1 MSREIRLGPEVA
13 EDIASRHDK
22 AATLIEDSAGGM
34 PESVDG
40 GEASD
45 LLARIVAGVA
55 RTASGMADTHRATG
69 VMVRDVDG
77 DFGETEA
84 AVASTFR
91 DMTKD
96 IQ

>member
-13 EDIASRHDK
+13 EQIASRHDN
-22 AATLIEDSAGGM
+22 ASSLIEDSAAGM
-34 PESVDG
+34 PATVDG

-45 LLARIVAGVA
+45 LLARIIAGVA
-55 RTASGMADTHRATG
+55 RTASGLADTHRAAS
-69 VMVRDVDG
+69 VVVRDVDG

-96 IQ
+96 LP